1 MYHNLYGGD
10 ESVTLSSLLWIK
22 GVPFKPNSNDVQ
34 AADDPEN
41 TEEDGGDWG
50 EERVVE
56 DEDNNEGSEKE
67 EAEEEGVK
75 EDETLK
81 TVNARRRKTCLQLL
95 AVLTNPQV
103 ITYIKILLHLQN
115 PCEQPKFKLNQEK
128 HIEVLNL

>member
-22 GVPFKPNSNDVQ
+22 GVRFKPDSYDVQ

-56 DEDNNEGSEKE
+56 DEENNEGSEKE
-67 EAEEEGVK
+67 EEEGDK
-75 EDETLK
+75 E
-81 TVNARRRKTCLQLL
+81 N
-95 AVLTNPQV
+95 
-103 ITYIKILLHLQN
+103 
-115 PCEQPKFKLNQEK
+115 
-128 HIEVLNL
+128 